1 MGIDHAGGRE
11 GARVL
16 PKGVHYIF
24 QVVDAAAAE
33 RADGRRIPVVL
44 ITREHGPGGPE
55 TAGAE
60 TAQSWLVSAYRDR
73 LCRKRGPGREG
84 LDSLVPHAYVDDAAL
99 GAPEEPHIAL
109 VESVRDQLR
118 RSMGG
123 SGVLRFP
130 CLDPCLTILRAEVGV
145 GSGKS
150 TLLRDKLYADY
161 KAGHSWLDWLPE
173 LATAVGKQAPS
184 GGWLDVVRIPA
195 SRLVRRVYMK
205 RLRRRHR
212 WLEGVLQAP
221 GGDFLGT
228 ALEIVKDGPQRGNEP
243 LVQRILLMALMRDLA
258 KAVRGPW
265 PGWLWGRRRPGRPWP
280 FVLLLGT
287 VGDLG
292 TPSRAFLDRYTD
304 LARTEDPAPLMI
316 LGALTGEVPP
326 YAVPVVPDVAA
337 TPPGPGRTAAM
348 HLADRL
354 SVLYAGAETAGVHV
368 VPLSA
373 EPDEGM
379 DADWLRANPKVVPPR
394 VRRRARMRPYLPV
407 AVAAVLLLAAS
418 TLVLLPGPAPS
429 AAPSAASVKPPSCR
443 KTKTTDEIV
452 GVTDGLRCTLAGPRD
467 TVLRE
472 LERIAGEQNKALTP
486 GRAYRSVV
494 FLAPLTNAR
503 ENDNAV
509 PSGIPGLR
517 GALLAQRRIN
527 KAQARRMPVRLLIA
541 NAGEQFTYGS
551 DWSKDR
557 EGIDV
562 AQMIIDAAAEE
573 HVAGVVGIT
582 QSRDESLQAAR
593 ELDRAQIPVIA
604 TGTVGS
610 RMVDFDAPPR
620 YFQVSPTNDRIARV
634 LADFAVNSE
643 DLRKHTGPGPATAV
657 VVHDPA
663 DEFFS
668 EDLADK
674 FGARYTEAGGDVRK
688 IAYLEKGNDRN
699 TTDVAEEICH
709 TVRAT
714 NGFVL
719 YAGRSGVMPNL
730 FRAMQGSPLCEKRKG
745 TIAVLAESVDPDLIT
760 APERMGREYPYLTM
774 FYSSSNPI
782 DDGDR
787 KHAYT
792 RFSLDFRDM
801 FHRDDPDIEAA
812 GGFDALNVLSE
823 VINAVYTA
831 HSDGDVRPS
840 DVYTHLRN
848 TGITHLGATGRLRL
862 DGRHNYPPDKAV
874 YIREI
879 DPRGRILP
887 RLACGILHNT
897 DVATTWGPK
906 GRPHPCPR
914 DP

>member
-1 MGIDHAGGRE
+1 MWVDHAGGPK

-24 QVVDAAAAE
+24 QVIDAAVAE
-33 RADGRRIPVVL
+33 RADGRRIPIVL
-44 ITREHGPGGPE
+44 ITHEHGPGEPE
-55 TAGAE
+55 TAGEE
-60 TAQSWLVSAYRDR
+60 TAQSWLVSAYRER
-73 LCRKRGPGREG
+73 LSRQRGPGRDG
-84 LDSLVPHAYVDDAAL
+84 LDSIVPHAYVDDAAL
-99 GAPEEPHIAL
+99 VASYEPHIAL

-118 RSMGG
+118 RSMRG

-130 CLDPCLTILRAEVGV
+130 CLDPCLTILRTEAGV
-145 GSGKS
+145 GTAKD
-150 TLLRDKLYADY
+150 TLLRDTLYAAY
-161 KAGHSWLDWLPE
+161 KAERSWLDWLPE
-173 LATAVGKQAPS
+173 LANAVGKQTPS
-184 GGWLDVVRIPA
+184 GGWFDVVRIPA
-195 SRLVRRVYMK
+195 SRLVRRVYTN
-205 RLRRRHR
+205 RLRRTHR

-228 ALEIVKDGPQRGNEP
+228 ALEIVKDGPRRGNEP

-280 FVLLLGT
+280 FVVLLGT
-287 VGDLG
+287 VGDPG
-292 TPSRAFLDRYTD
+292 APSRAFLDRYTD

-326 YAVPVVPDVAA
+326 YAFPLTPDA
-337 TPPGPGRTAAM
+337 GPGAAPARGRSAPM
-348 HLADRL
+348 LLADRL
-354 SVLYAGAETAGVHV
+354 SALYARGDDDGAGVHLL
-368 VPLSA
+368 PLSA

-379 DADWLRANPKVVPPR
+379 DADWLQANPKVVPPR
-394 VRRRARMRPYLPV
+394 VRRRAKVRPYLPV
-407 AVAAVLLLAAS
+407 IVASVLLAAL
-418 TLVLLPGPAPS
+418 TLVLRPGPAPS
-429 AAPSAASVKPPSCR
+429 AAPVKPSSCR
-443 KTKTTDEIV
+443 KTKNTDEIV
-452 GVTDGLRCTLAGPRD
+452 GVTDGLRCTLAGPQD

-494 FLAPLTNAR
+494 FLAPLTNAK

-509 PSGIPGLR
+509 PSGIPALR
-517 GALLAQRRIN
+517 GALLAQRQIN
-527 KAQARRMPVRLLIA
+527 KAQVRRMPVRLLIA
-541 NAGEQFTYGS
+541 NAGEQFRYGS
-551 DWSKDR
+551 DWSRDR

-573 HVAGVVGIT
+573 HVAGVIGIT
-582 QSRDESLQAAR
+582 QSRQESLRAAH

-610 RMVDFDAPPR
+610 KMVDFDAPPR
-620 YFQVSPTNDRIARV
+620 YFQVSPTNDRISRV

-643 DLRKHTGPGPATAV
+643 DLRKLTGPGPATAV
-657 VVHDPA
+657 IVHDPA

-668 EDLADK
+668 ADLTDK
-674 FGARYTEAGGDVRK
+674 FGERYLEAGGDVRK

-699 TTDVAEEICH
+699 TRDVAEEICR
-709 TVRAT
+709 TVKAT

-719 YAGRSGVMPNL
+719 YTGRSGVMPNL
-730 FRAMQGSPLCEKRKG
+730 FGALQHEPMCEKSEG

-760 APERMGREYPYLTM
+760 APERMGREYPYLTL
-774 FYSSSNPI
+774 FYSASNPI
-782 DDGDR
+782 DDGDL
-787 KHAYT
+787 KHAST
-792 RFSLDFRDM
+792 RFSRDFRET

-840 DVYTHLRN
+840 DVYQHLLN

-862 DGRHNYPPDKAV
+862 DGRHKYPPDKAV

-879 DPRGRILP
+879 DPQGRILP